1 LPPFSSEYAVQKVP
15 TVLIK
20 FFVQGDHMEVAKILL
35 EAGASIRIPN
45 KYGLTA
51 LEAAETLNRKAY
63 SRFRFLA

>member
-1 LPPFSSEYAVQKVP
+1 LYEKISISIYFYFLLA
-15 TVLIK
+15 
-20 FFVQGDHMEVAKILL
+20 QGDHMEVAKIVL